1 MNIRFFGIDL
11 APYKKIM
18 IFSIPAIIVIAFILF
33 SIGESDTFEPNFD
46 FYYGLIFVIM
56 SSTTVAFAILGA
68 ITFRGGVLGTAW
80 LLLVAGILCN
90 TIGDTWYYN
99 LEIFDQYDLV
109 HPVNLFW
116 YVGYWIVAYSLYK
129 HRKHI

>member
-1 MNIRFFGIDL
+1 
-11 APYKKIM
+11 M